1 MEGKDFAL
9 QNSESFTLPAA
20 DVGPERIVLNI
31 QEESGKGI
39 LLDEKLEDEGMTGN
53 FLIDTYKKMNRF
65 FLEHTKVKNQDK
77 TTFLHLL
84 SVMLDAG
91 IPMVKSL
98 KSLILQMEKSPPM
111 QVVLKDVL
119 NRVEAGSSLSEALLA
134 HPNVFT
140 EAEIG
145 MVESGEA
152 SGQISRVLET
162 LSEDAEKAQEIRGKV
177 KSAMMYPTIIFC
189 LLLLVVAAMM
199 VYVIPKLTELFA
211 ATGGDLPLIT
221 RIVIGI
227 SDFLINNK
235 FTLIVGIAFIAGFI
249 ILFKRTD
256 VGRYTF
262 DNLKL
267 KIPVF
272 GKLYKKSYLARFAR
286 SLGNLVDSQVSIVK
300 SLEITANS
308 IGNEVYRR
316 RILLSVEDIK
326 QGIPLAENL
335 SESPL
340 FPPMLV
346 NMIEVG
352 EKTAQ
357 LDEITAKV
365 ANFYEKELDTTIS
378 GISKIIEPI
387 ILVVVGLTVGL
398 VVLAVMLPIV
408 KLSELSTSL

>member
-1 MEGKDFAL
+1 MSEKDFSL
-9 QNSESFTLPAA
+9 NDSESFKLPNK
-20 DVGPERIVLNI
+20 DQERIVLNI
-31 QEESGKGI
+31 QEEDSHGI
-39 LLDEKLEDEGMTGN
+39 LIDGEREKQSNGN
-53 FLIDTYKKMNRF
+53 VLVDYYNRVNKF
-65 FLEHTKVKNQDK
+65 FLSHSGVKAEEK

-91 IPMVKSL
+91 IPMVKAL
-98 KSLILQMEKSPPM
+98 KSLVKQMEKVPAM
-111 QVVLKDVL
+111 QVVLMDL
-119 NRVEAGSSLSEALLA
+119 ESRIEGGSSLSEAMLI
-134 HPNVFT
+134 HTNVFT
-140 EAEIG
+140 EAEVG

-152 SGQISRVLET
+152 SGQLSRVLET
-162 LSEDAEKAQEIRGKV
+162 LSQDAEKAQEIRGKV
-177 KSAMMYPTIIFC
+177 KSAMMYPVIIFV
-189 LLLLVVAAMM
+189 LLILVVIAMM
-199 VYVIPKLTELFA
+199 VYVIPKLTDLF
-211 ATGGDLPLIT
+211 TSVGGELPLIT

-235 FTLIVGIAFIAGFI
+235 FSLILMVVFVVVFST
-249 ILFKRTD
+249 LFKKTEI
-256 VGRYTF
+256 GRYTF
-262 DNLKL
+262 DKIKL

-272 GKLYKKSYLARFAR
+272 GKLFMKSYLARFAR

-308 IGNEVYRR
+308 IGNEVYRKR
-316 RILLSVEDIK
+316 LLLSVEDIK

-335 SESPL
+335 SESEL

-357 LDEITAKV
+357 LSEITAKV
-365 ANFYEKELDTTIS
+365 ASFYEKELDTTIN

-387 ILVVVGLTVGL
+387 ILVCVGLTVGV

-408 KLSELSTSL
+408 KLSELSGAL

>member
-1 MEGKDFAL
+1 MND
-9 QNSESFTLPAA
+9 SESFKLPNK
-20 DVGPERIVLNI
+20 DQERIVLNI
-31 QEESGKGI
+31 QEEDSHGI
-39 LLDEKLEDEGMTGN
+39 LIDGEREKQSNGN
-53 FLIDTYKKMNRF
+53 VLVDYYNRVNKF
-65 FLEHTKVKNQDK
+65 FLSHSGVKAEEK

-91 IPMVKSL
+91 IPMVKAL
-98 KSLILQMEKSPPM
+98 KSLVKQMEKVPAM
-111 QVVLKDVL
+111 QVVLMDL
-119 NRVEAGSSLSEALLA
+119 ESRIEGGSSLSEAMLI
-134 HPNVFT
+134 HTNVFT
-140 EAEIG
+140 EAEVG

-152 SGQISRVLET
+152 SGQLSRVLET
-162 LSEDAEKAQEIRGKV
+162 LSQDAEKAQEIRGKV
-177 KSAMMYPTIIFC
+177 KSAMMYPVIIFV
-189 LLLLVVAAMM
+189 LLILVVIAMM
-199 VYVIPKLTELFA
+199 VYVIPKLTDLF
-211 ATGGDLPLIT
+211 TSVGGELPLIT

-235 FTLIVGIAFIAGFI
+235 FSLILMVVFVVVFST
-249 ILFKRTD
+249 LFKKTEI
-256 VGRYTF
+256 GRYTF
-262 DNLKL
+262 DKIKL

-272 GKLYKKSYLARFAR
+272 GKLFMKSYLARFAR

-308 IGNEVYRR
+308 IGNEVYRKR
-316 RILLSVEDIK
+316 LLLSVEDIK

-335 SESPL
+335 SESEL

-357 LDEITAKV
+357 LSEITAKV
-365 ANFYEKELDTTIS
+365 ASFYEKELDTTIN

-387 ILVVVGLTVGL
+387 ILVCVGLTVGA

-408 KLSELSTSL
+408 KLSELSGAL

>member
-1 MEGKDFAL
+1 MSEKDFSL
-9 QNSESFTLPAA
+9 NDSESFKLPNK
-20 DVGPERIVLNI
+20 DQERIVLNI
-31 QEESGKGI
+31 QEEDSHGI
-39 LLDEKLEDEGMTGN
+39 LIDGEREKQSNGN
-53 FLIDTYKKMNRF
+53 VLVDYYNRVNKF
-65 FLEHTKVKNQDK
+65 FLSHSGVKAEEK

-91 IPMVKSL
+91 IPMVKAL
-98 KSLILQMEKSPPM
+98 KSLVKQMEKIPAM
-111 QVVLKDVL
+111 QVVLMDL
-119 NRVEAGSSLSEALLA
+119 ESRIEGGSSLSEAMLI
-134 HPNVFT
+134 HTNVFT
-140 EAEIG
+140 EAEVG

-152 SGQISRVLET
+152 SGQLSRVLET
-162 LSEDAEKAQEIRGKV
+162 LSQDAEKAQEIRGKV
-177 KSAMMYPTIIFC
+177 KSAMMYPVIIFV
-189 LLLLVVAAMM
+189 LLILVVIAMM
-199 VYVIPKLTELFA
+199 VYVIPKLTDLF
-211 ATGGDLPLIT
+211 TSVGGELPLIT

-235 FTLIVGIAFIAGFI
+235 FSLILMVVFVVVFST
-249 ILFKRTD
+249 LFKKTEI
-256 VGRYTF
+256 GRYTF
-262 DNLKL
+262 DKIKL

-272 GKLYKKSYLARFAR
+272 GKLFMKSYLARFAR

-308 IGNEVYRR
+308 IGNEVYRKR
-316 RILLSVEDIK
+316 LLLSVEDIK

-335 SESPL
+335 SESEL

-357 LDEITAKV
+357 LSEITAKV
-365 ANFYEKELDTTIS
+365 ASFYEKELDTTIN

-387 ILVVVGLTVGL
+387 ILVCVGLTVGA

-408 KLSELSTSL
+408 KLSELSGAL

>member
-1 MEGKDFAL
+1 MEGKDFAS
-9 QNSESFTLPAA
+9 QNSESFTLPTA

-39 LLDEKLEDEGMTGN
+39 LLDEKLEAEGMTGN

-65 FLEHTKVKNQDK
+65 FLEHTKVKTQDK

-98 KSLILQMEKSPPM
+98 KSLIMQMEKSPAM

-119 NRVEAGSSLSEALLA
+119 SRVEAGSSLSEALVV

-140 EAEIG
+140 DAEVG

-152 SGQISRVLET
+152 TGQISRVLET

-199 VYVIPKLTELFA
+199 VYVVPKLTELFA
-211 ATGGDLPLIT
+211 ATGGELPLIT

-235 FTLIVGIAFIAGFI
+235 FTLIFGIGFIAGFI

-256 VGRYTF
+256 VGTYTF

-365 ANFYEKELDTTIS
+365 ANFYEKELDTTIN

>member
-1 MEGKDFAL
+1 MND
-9 QNSESFTLPAA
+9 SESFKLPNK
-20 DVGPERIVLNI
+20 DQERIVLNI
-31 QEESGKGI
+31 QEEDSHGI
-39 LLDEKLEDEGMTGN
+39 LIDGEREKQSNGN
-53 FLIDTYKKMNRF
+53 VLVDYYNRVNKF
-65 FLEHTKVKNQDK
+65 FLSHSGVKAEEK

-91 IPMVKSL
+91 IPMVKAL
-98 KSLILQMEKSPPM
+98 KSLVKQMEKIPAM
-111 QVVLKDVL
+111 QVVLMDL
-119 NRVEAGSSLSEALLA
+119 ESRIEGGSSLSEAMLI
-134 HPNVFT
+134 HTNVFT
-140 EAEIG
+140 EAEVG

-152 SGQISRVLET
+152 SGQLSRVLET
-162 LSEDAEKAQEIRGKV
+162 LSQDAEKAQEIRGKV
-177 KSAMMYPTIIFC
+177 KSAMMYPVIIFV
-189 LLLLVVAAMM
+189 LLILVVIAMM
-199 VYVIPKLTELFA
+199 VYVIPKLTDLF
-211 ATGGDLPLIT
+211 TSVGGELPLIT

-235 FTLIVGIAFIAGFI
+235 FSLILMVVFVVVFST
-249 ILFKRTD
+249 LFKKTEI
-256 VGRYTF
+256 GRYTF
-262 DNLKL
+262 DKIKL

-272 GKLYKKSYLARFAR
+272 GKLFMKSYLARFAR

-308 IGNEVYRR
+308 IGNEVYRKR
-316 RILLSVEDIK
+316 LLLSVEDIK

-335 SESPL
+335 SESEL

-357 LDEITAKV
+357 LSEITAKV
-365 ANFYEKELDTTIS
+365 ASFYEKELDTTIN

-387 ILVVVGLTVGL
+387 ILVCVGLTVGA

-408 KLSELSTSL
+408 KLSELSGAL